1 MPAPRRVAVIGGGI
15 AGLAAAHYLTRD
27 GCDVEVFEATE
38 RLGGLGASFERDGR
52 VFERFYHVMLP
63 SDEHLLGMLEETGL
77 GDRPYWT
84 DSSMGFMHRSRRFAL
99 NTPLDLLRFGVLPFH
114 DRLRVAFTGLYGT
127 LLRNGDAL
135 DHISAEQWL
144 TRLSGRRAFARF
156 WRPLLEAK
164 FGAAYEQIPARWFWT
179 RFQREKGG
187 KKEVKG
193 YPRGGYEA
201 LARGLADSVKGRG
214 GRIHVSTPVQS
225 LTLDGVGRPTLDTVL
240 GRDTFDQAVTTLPL
254 AQLRSVAEGQLAGR
268 VDEVHNDIDYQGV
281 VNVVL
286 MLRQSVISDYWMP
299 VLESGAPFQGI
310 VEATRV
316 IDRAE
321 TGGATLV
328 YLMNYVHRT
337 DPLFHRDPAEIGRE
351 YFSALLRLFPHLEP
365 DDLLE
370 ARTFRAPFVEPIY
383 TLGYEASR
391 PPSELVPGRVFLA
404 TTAQVYPGV
413 TSWNG
418 STGLAK
424 EVVGQM
430 TARWSATPVEGT
442 VGASP

>member
-1 MPAPRRVAVIGGGI
+1 MSGARRVAVIGGGI

-27 GCDVEVFEATE
+27 GCEVKLFEATE

-52 VFERFYHVMLP
+52 AVERFYHVMLP
-63 SDEHLLGMLEETGL
+63 SDEHLLGLLRETGL
-77 GDRPYWT
+77 DDRPYWT
-84 DSSMGFMHRSRRFAL
+84 DSSMGFMHRSRIFAL

-135 DHISAEQWL
+135 DHITAERWL
-144 TRLSGRRAFARF
+144 TRLSGKRAFARF

-164 FGAAYEQIPARWFWT
+164 FGAAYGQIPARWFWT

-193 YPRGGYEA
+193 YPRGGYES
-201 LARGLADSVKGRG
+201 LARGIADSVRERG
-214 GRIHVSTPVQS
+214 GRIHLNTPVES
-225 LTLDGVGRPTLDTVL
+225 VELDSSGRPTLKTAL
-240 GRDTFDQAVTTLPL
+240 GHDVFDQAVSTLPL
-254 AQLRSVAEGQLAGR
+254 AQLQRVAQAELATR
-268 VDEVHNDIDYQGV
+268 VGEVHNDIDYQGV

-286 MLRQSVISDYWMP
+286 MLRRSVISDYWMP
-299 VLESGAPFQGI
+299 ILDSGMPFQGI
-310 VEATRV
+310 VEATQV
-316 IDRAE
+316 IDRSE
-321 TGGATLV
+321 TEGATLV

-337 DPLFHRDPAEIGRE
+337 HPLFGRDPDDIARE
-351 YFSALLRLFPHLEP
+351 YFAALRRLFPHIDA

-383 TLGYEASR
+383 TLGYEALR
-391 PPSELVPGRVFLA
+391 PPTELVPGRVFLA

-424 EVVGQM
+424 DVVDQM
-430 TARWSATPVEGT
+430 NRGWRAAPMQQTA
-442 VGASP
+442 GAAR